1 MPEEMSRIRT
11 GEGRTSMKA
20 NMRLRNELG
29 KSSADL
35 RIHGGRVDA
44 AARLYPSA
52 PQPWIDLSTG
62 INPIA
67 WPVPQIALA
76 RYQRLPLRNEI
87 SAMVDAAADFYGLPA
102 NAEIVPVPGSEI
114 AIRLLPRLLPPG
126 RAGILSPTY

>member
-44 AARLYPSA
+44 AASLYPSA

-62 INPIA
+62 INPVA
-67 WPVPQIALA
+67 WPVPQIALE
-76 RYQRLPLRNEI
+76 RYQRLPLKSEI
-87 SAMVDAAADFYGLPA
+87 SEMLDAAADFYGLLT
-102 NAEIVPVPGSEI
+102 NAELVHGPVRDIES
-114 AIRLLPRLLPPG
+114 
-126 RAGILSPTY
+126 